1 MKSETRFGFTLIELL
16 IVVAII
22 AILAAI
28 AVPNFLEAQ
37 TRSKVSRI
45 KSDQRSLATAVES
58 YAVDYTR
65 VPIGRSVILDSD
77 INPSGIGKDNLKVDM
92 RVYQQLT
99 TPVAYLTFI
108 PTDIFSVGAARI
120 NNTTGAGNFGNPIM
134 RYQSTVEQTYIHST
148 DPIPA
153 AFRDCLQVGA
163 TWFCF
168 SLGPMRRWGP
178 NPQAAISGSVGPYPN
193 AYYDPTNGT
202 VSRGFIVRSSR
213 GPEPGK

>member
-65 VPIGRSVILDSD
+65 VPIGRSVVLNSD
-77 INPSGIGKDNLKVDM
+77 INPTGKGNDTNQTDL

-108 PTDIFSVGAARI
+108 PTDLFSVGAVRTT
-120 NNTTGAGNFGNPIM
+120 NTGSVSRSTIM
-134 RYQSTVEQTYIHST
+134 RMQSTVDQTYIHST
-148 DPIPA
+148 EQPA
-153 AFRDCLQVGA
+153 EDFRNCLKIGV
-163 TWFCF
+163 TWFCY